1 MTDVDLLP
9 PALLKRKAVVYV
21 RQSTQA
27 QVHLNLESQ
36 RRQYELVDEARRRGF
51 RDVEVI
57 DDDLGRSASGTVAR
71 PGFDKLVAWLCAGEV
86 GAVLCF
92 DASRLARNGRDWH
105 HLLEL
110 CGLVEARVIDLDGV
124 YNPCRPN
131 DRLLLGMKGSI
142 SEFEL
147 GILRTRMLD
156 AARAKARRGE
166 LRISVPIGYIW
177 HREIGLGFDPDLR
190 VQEAIRVIFSRFRQ
204 LGSARQVHLSLRAD
218 EVHFPRPS
226 DGKTLIA
233 FDWTPIRYRNV
244 ISVLK
249 NPFYAGVYA
258 YGKSENRTEIVDGR
272 ARKTYGHY
280 RPLQECEILLK
291 NHHEGYIDWA
301 EFERNQKHLAANAY
315 RRKDGA
321 KSCRGGRAL
330 LVGLLTCGRCGRR
343 LTVNYTGRSAHC
355 RQRLPSKGRRQVWS
369 GRKSPVSGAFNL
381 RALRTAFDGE
391 LHGTVRPASLSMRS
405 WERDARAAAVYD
417 IWRSAHRRSGRPRAH
432 SCR

>member
-226 DGKTLIA
+226 DGKKLIA

-301 EFERNQKHLAANAY
+301 EFERNQKQLAAVERTAP
-315 RRKDGA
+315 
-321 KSCRGGRAL
+321 S
-330 LVGLLTCGRCGRR
+330 LVGAEEPC
-343 LTVNYTGRSAHC
+343 
-355 RQRLPSKGRRQVWS
+355 
-369 GRKSPVSGAFNL
+369 
-381 RALRTAFDGE
+381 
-391 LHGTVRPASLSMRS
+391 
-405 WERDARAAAVYD
+405 
-417 IWRSAHRRSGRPRAH
+417 
-432 SCR
+432 